1 MSSNR
6 DLAVLDRLPP
16 VKVWGER
23 LDEFDLLKSYR
34 WKFVVTADGKFFA
47 KLYPASDWDNI
58 QFFHDNL
65 VQELG
70 IKDAESMDV
79 KEVIVG
85 GGKIELQL
93 LPKSVECRLYG
104 KSTIYGDYD
113 PLTIDTDILANEI
126 QEICELED
134 QSVDVIADYEP

>member
-6 DLAVLDRLPP
+6 DLAILDRLPP

-23 LDEFDLLKSYR
+23 LDESDTLKTYR
-34 WKFVVTADGKFFA
+34 GKFVVTDDGKFFA
-47 KLYPASDWDNI
+47 KLYPALEWENI

-70 IKDAESMDV
+70 IKDAEGMDV
-79 KEVIVG
+79 KEMIVG
-85 GGKIELQL
+85 GGKIELEF
-93 LPKSVECRLYG
+93 LPKFAECRLYG

-113 PLTIDTDILANEI
+113 PFAIDTDALAIEI
-126 QEICELED
+126 QDVCELGD
-134 QSVDVIADYEP
+134 WPVDVIADYEP

>member
-6 DLAVLDRLPP
+6 DLVILDRMPP
-16 VKVWGER
+16 VKIWGER
-23 LDEFDLLKSYR
+23 LDESDLLKSYR
-34 WKFVVTADGKFFA
+34 GKFVVTADGKFFA
-47 KLYPASDWDNI
+47 KLYPALEWENI

-79 KEVIVG
+79 KEVVIG
-85 GGKIELQL
+85 GGKIELEI
-93 LPKSVECRLYG
+93 LPASAECRLYG

-113 PLTIDTDILANEI
+113 PLTIDTDTIADEI

-134 QSVDVIADYEP
+134 QPVEVIADYEP

>member
-34 WKFVVTADGKFFA
+34 GKFVVTADGKFFA